1 MKRCWN
7 VTWLFL
13 PIVFAACF
21 KFENWI
27 QYAPV
32 GGSTS
37 SLTPKPE
44 SAVEIYIDPEKPAKP
59 YKVVALIKLFLQQGG
74 EGGLANGVKLLRS
87 RAASEGIDGVIV
99 ICGDPGTVGQEQ
111 CSGKGF
117 VYTP

>member
-1 MKRCWN
+1 MKRCWS

-13 PIVFAACF
+13 PIMFAACAGHH
-21 KFENWI
+21 NWI

-37 SLTPKPE
+37 ALTPKPE

-74 EGGLANGVKLLRS
+74 AEGLSNAVKLLRS

-99 ICGDPGTVGQEQ
+99 ICGDPGTVGQGQ
-111 CSGKGF
+111 CSGRASS
-117 VYTP
+117 TP